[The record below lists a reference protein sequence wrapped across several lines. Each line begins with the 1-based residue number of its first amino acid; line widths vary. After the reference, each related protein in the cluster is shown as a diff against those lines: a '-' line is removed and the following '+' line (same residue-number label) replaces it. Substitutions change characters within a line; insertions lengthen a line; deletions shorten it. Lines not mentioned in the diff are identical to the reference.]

1 MPPVYMSDFAN
12 KLTPFPKPTTDSEEE
27 AYTTYLLQQIMMLK
41 NSAIANMEI
50 TDTKY
55 KRHIKELEKKAVYP
69 TAMYHFEPG

>member
-1 MPPVYMSDFAN
+1 MSPVYMSDFAN

-27 AYTTYLLQQIMMLK
+27 AYATYLIGQIITLK

-55 KRHIKELEKKAVYP
+55 KRRIKELERKAVYP
-69 TAMYHFEPG
+69 TTMYHFEPG